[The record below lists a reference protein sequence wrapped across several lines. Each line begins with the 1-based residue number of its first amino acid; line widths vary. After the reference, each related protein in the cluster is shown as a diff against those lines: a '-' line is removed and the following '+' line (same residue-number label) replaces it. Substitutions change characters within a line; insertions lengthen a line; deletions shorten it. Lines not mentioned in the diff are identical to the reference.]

1 MRLSSLV
8 VIVFAF
14 SCSTPQQ
21 SIFSKRSPHE
31 QYSANLLDARLKRT
45 ALGQSWF
52 NAALKALQ
60 QPLSVSLPY
69 QENGYFSADDPEAQ
83 GYRFAA
89 RRGEQVIINYTK
101 NTSREFTLFLD
112 LWDNVENGSPRLL
125 ADSDTSSTILQ
136 YEVKKDGNFILRLQ
150 PELLASLDYTLTIKT
165 APSLGFPVA
174 VAHNPRIGSFWGDQR
189 NAGARS
195 HEGLDIF
202 GAFRTPVIAAADGEV
217 SSVTTNRLGGKV
229 VFMRPQGKN
238 FALYYAHLDSQTVAA
253 GQRVNMGDTL
263 GLMGNTGN
271 AKNTPT
277 HLHFGIYAVG
287 GAVDPLPFI
296 NRDRPEPA
304 AIAASTLRLNQYARS
319 NQAGAV
325 LSKPEKNATKVAI
338 LQTNGVFRIKAA
350 AGSWYKVQM
359 PDEQMGFVAS
369 NLISTPSPLRTLT
382 VSDKRN
388 LLDRPDSSAS
398 SKISMDKGSKV
409 AILGKFGNYY
419 YAAINGQTGWL
430 LNKETR

>member
-1 MRLSSLV
+1 MRVLSLV
-8 VIVFAF
+8 VVILAF

-31 QYSANLLDARLKRT
+31 QYSANLSDARLKRT

-52 NAALKALQ
+52 SAASKALQ
-60 QPLSVSLPY
+60 QPLPISLPY
-69 QENGYFSADDPEAQ
+69 QENGYFSADDPDAQ

-89 RRGEQVIINYTK
+89 RRGEQVMISYTK

-112 LWDNVENGSPRLL
+112 LWDYVENGSPKLL
-125 ADSDTSSTILQ
+125 ANSDTSSTVLQ

-189 NAGARS
+189 DAGARS

-217 SSVTTNRLGGKV
+217 SSVTINRLGGKV
-229 VFMRPQGKN
+229 VFMRPQDKN
-238 FALYYAHLDSQTVAA
+238 YALYYAHLDSQTVAA
-253 GQRVNMGDTL
+253 GQRVSMGDTL

-277 HLHFGIYAVG
+277 HLHFGIYATG
-287 GAVDPLPFI
+287 GAIDPLPFI
-296 NRDRPEPA
+296 NRNRPEPA
-304 AIAASTLRLNQYARS
+304 AITASRLRLNQYARS
-319 NQAGAV
+319 NKAGSV
-325 LSKPEKNATKVAI
+325 LSKPEKNATKVAA
-338 LQTNGVFRIKAA
+338 LETNGIFRIKAA
-350 AGSWYKVQM
+350 AGSWYKVRL
-359 PDEQMGFVAS
+359 PDEQQGFVAA
-369 NLISTPSPLRTLT
+369 NLISTPNPLRTLT
-382 VSDKRN
+382 VRDKRY

-398 SKISMDKGSKV
+398 TKVSMEKGAKV
-409 AILGKFGNYY
+409 AILGKFGNYF
-419 YAAINGQTGWL
+419 YAAVDGHTGWL
-430 LNKETR
+430 LNTEIR